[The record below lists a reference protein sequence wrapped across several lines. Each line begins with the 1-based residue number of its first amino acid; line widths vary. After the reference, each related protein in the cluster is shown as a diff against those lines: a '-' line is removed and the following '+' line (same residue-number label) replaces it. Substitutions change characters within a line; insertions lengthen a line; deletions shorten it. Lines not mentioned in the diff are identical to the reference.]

1 MHAARRV
8 VVVTGGASGMGRA
21 IAQGFAAQGAQIV
34 IADIDIKA
42 ATAVASE
49 LVAEGGTAQARQ
61 LDVTDAAACTALI
74 EQVNADLGR
83 LDVLVNSAGIGQVKL
98 LADVTE
104 GDWDRMLGINT
115 KGVFFL
121 SQAAIGL
128 MKKQGEGR
136 IINIASIAGRR
147 GEALVAPYCASKAA
161 VISLTQSFSEEG
173 APDQVTV
180 NAIAP
185 GIVDTPF
192 WVVSDREFS
201 EIFDA
206 KPGEALATNV
216 ARVPLGR
223 VEQPADVVPMALFL
237 ASDDAG
243 YITGQTFNVDGGISF
258 A

>member
-1 MHAARRV
+1 MSTGRV
-8 VVVTGGASGMGRA
+8 VVITGGASGMGRA
-21 IAQGFAAQGAQIV
+21 IAQGFADAGEQIV
-34 IADIDIKA
+34 IADINLEA
-42 ATAVASE
+42 ATAVADD
-49 LVAEGGTAQARQ
+49 LIADGAVAEARQ
-61 LDVTDAAACTALI
+61 LDVTDAAACGAFI
-74 EQVNADLGR
+74 DQVHADFGSV
-83 LDVLVNSAGIGQVKL
+83 DVLVNSAGIGQVKL

-121 SQAAIGL
+121 SQAAIGI
-128 MKKQGEGR
+128 MKQQGSGR

-161 VISLTQSFSEEG
+161 VISLTQAFAEEG

-192 WVVSDREFS
+192 WVASDREFS
-201 EIFDA
+201 EIFDTE
-206 KPGEALATNV
+206 PGEALARNV

-237 ASDDAG
+237 ASEGDS
-243 YITGQTFNVDGGISF
+243 YITGQSINVDGGINF